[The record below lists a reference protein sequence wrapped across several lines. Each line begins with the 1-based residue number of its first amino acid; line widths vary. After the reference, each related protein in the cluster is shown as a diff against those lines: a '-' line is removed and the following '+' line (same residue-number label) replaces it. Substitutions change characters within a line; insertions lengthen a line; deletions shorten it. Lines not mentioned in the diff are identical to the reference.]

1 MSCTAPLTT
10 AALDPCLHTTSD
22 PLVGWADRDFR
33 LGLMTASQH
42 PAFAAVNLW
51 GKNERAVALA
61 MATVERFYT
70 AMADHNVV
78 EELPDA
84 ETGGAAA
91 M

>member
-1 MSCTAPLTT
+1 MHA
-10 AALDPCLHTTSD
+10 TSD
-22 PLVGWADRDFR
+22 RLASGGWADRDFR

-78 EELPDA
+78 EELPDV
-84 ETGGAAA
+84 ESGGAAA

>member
-1 MSCTAPLTT
+1 
-10 AALDPCLHTTSD
+10 
-22 PLVGWADRDFR
+22 
-33 LGLMTASQH
+33 MTASQH

-51 GKNERAVALA
+51 GKNERAVAVA

-70 AMADHNVV
+70 AIADHNVV
-78 EELPDA
+78 EELPIDA

>member
-1 MSCTAPLTT
+1 M
-10 AALDPCLHTTSD
+10 HTTSD
-22 PLVGWADRDFR
+22 PWFGWADRDFR

>member
-1 MSCTAPLTT
+1 
-10 AALDPCLHTTSD
+10 
-22 PLVGWADRDFR
+22 
-33 LGLMTASQH
+33 MTASQH

-84 ETGGAAA
+84 ESGGAAA